1 MHFDSHNGFDS
12 TLTSYKTIKRHRI
25 ICYKRNE
32 KYSTN
37 MSCITN
43 SEDEMVV
50 FKGNVAFYA
59 SAIILRQCYKKI
71 SMACNSTFLPLPA
84 QLHNDPYDV

>member
-1 MHFDSHNGFDS
+1 
-12 TLTSYKTIKRHRI
+12 
-25 ICYKRNE
+25 
-32 KYSTN
+32 

>member
-1 MHFDSHNGFDS
+1 
-12 TLTSYKTIKRHRI
+12 
-25 ICYKRNE
+25 
-32 KYSTN
+32 

-59 SAIILRQCYKKI
+59 SAIILSQCCKVQP
-71 SMACNSTFLPLPA
+71 AVLPSSFPL
-84 QLHNDPYDV
+84 QHHSDI